1 MPRTQIGGGA
11 VYRGVRGLLIGFP
24 ITLFTSA
31 LVSDIAYLK
40 SAEIQWT
47 NFSAWLI
54 TGALVFGGVV
64 IALAAVQTVFS
75 WRSVNRVPRL
85 IYLGLW
91 VGAWILGLVNAFKH
105 SQDGWSSVGAL
116 GLILS
121 ILCTLLALAA
131 GFIAFSGW
139 TSNREDAR

>member
-11 VYRGVRGLLIGFP
+11 AYRGVRGLLIGFP
-24 ITLFTSA
+24 VTLFTSA

-54 TGALVFGGVV
+54 TGALVFGGAV

-75 WRSVNRVPRL
+75 WRAVNRVPRL

-91 VGAWILGLVNAFKH
+91 ASAWILGLINAFKH

-121 ILCTLLALAA
+121 ILCTLLSLAA